1 MVTGMQS
8 KANGGTMQVNRAK
21 GVDSARRVLQIL
33 LSFSES
39 SPVITVE
46 GISTEFGISVPSA
59 YRYISLLREL
69 YLIEESGRGSYA
81 LTPQVFRLA
90 SVAESSIDIGKIAM
104 PVVNRL
110 VDETHETVLVMR
122 RIRDSAVCVAS
133 TRPDKQ
139 ATISFRPGHL
149 MPLHR
154 GAGSKVLLSAT
165 SADKQQKYLQ
175 RLEETLGPER
185 VEALRKELALIG
197 KQRYAI
203 SSAEVDEGIYAV
215 AAPIVVE
222 GRTIAALSIAGLEF
236 RLSEDRRAELLD
248 KVREGA
254 VEISGMLFSREYGDS
269 EIAG

>member
-1 MVTGMQS
+1 
-8 KANGGTMQVNRAK
+8 MQVNRAK

-39 SPVITVE
+39 NPVITVE

-90 SVAESSIDIGKIAM
+90 SVAESSLDIGKIAM
-104 PVVNRL
+104 PVINRL
-110 VDETHETVLVMR
+110 VDETHETVLIMR

-154 GAGSKVLLSAT
+154 GAGSKVLLSA
-165 SADKQQKYLQ
+165 APVDKQQKYLQ
-175 RLEETLGPER
+175 GLAETLGPDK
-185 VEALRKELALIG
+185 VEALRSELATIA
-197 KQRYAI
+197 KQRYAV
-203 SSAEVDEGIYAV
+203 SSAEVDEGIFAV

-222 GRTIAALSIAGLEF
+222 GRTIATLSIAGLEF
-236 RLSEDRRAELLD
+236 RLSDHGRTELLD

-254 VEISGMLFSREYGDS
+254 LEIGEMLFSRDYRDDD
-269 EIAG
+269 

>member
-1 MVTGMQS
+1 MVSNMQQQRDEVAVQS
-8 KANGGTMQVNRAK
+8 NRAK

-33 LSFSES
+33 LSFTES
-39 SPVITVE
+39 SPEITVE
-46 GISTEFGISVPSA
+46 GISTQFGISVPSA

-69 YLIEESGRGSYA
+69 YLIEESGRGSYS

-90 SVAESSIDIGKIAM
+90 AVAESSLDIGTLGM

-110 VDETHETVLVMR
+110 VEETHETVLILR
-122 RIRDSAVCVAS
+122 RIGDSAVCVAS
-133 TRPDKQ
+133 SLPDKQ
-139 ATISFRPGHL
+139 ATISFKPGHL

-154 GAGSKVLLSAT
+154 GAASKVLLA
-165 SADKQQKYLQ
+165 AAPLEKQRKYL
-175 RLEETLGPER
+175 RKLEEKLGPER
-185 VEALRKELALIG
+185 IEALAGELAVIG

-236 RLSEDRRAELLD
+236 RLSDEGRDALLD

-254 VEISGMLFSREYGDS
+254 LEIGELLFAREYSG
-269 EIAG
+269 AGTVK